1 MDIFLASLL
10 STVNMYMSNLVVV
23 IVSHEQLLSIS
34 LLHDF
39 EEARER
45 EAIIRKLE
53 SGKPEIRFLS
63 NSSLEFC
70 KRFLQ
75 VEKRLK
81 IFRFIGIEDEK

>member
-1 MDIFLASLL
+1 
-10 STVNMYMSNLVVV
+10 MSNLVVV
-23 IVSHEQLLSIS
+23 IVIHEQLLSIS

-53 SGKPEIRFLS
+53 SGKSEIRFLS
-63 NSSLEFC
+63 SSSLEFC

-75 VEKRLK
+75 VEKRFK